1 MLLTLLALSKAWSFS
16 LGLIGVFF
24 VLFPA
29 IVTGLLIVMF
39 GEVAGE
45 RRANRESWRFRR
57 R

>member
-1 MLLTLLALSKAWSFS
+1 MLLQLIAMSKAWSFS
-16 LGLIGVFF
+16 LGLIGIFF

-29 IVTGLLIVMF
+29 IVTGLLVVMF

-45 RRANRESWRFRR
+45 LRANRASWRFRR

>member
-16 LGLIGVFF
+16 LGLIGIFF

-29 IVTGLLIVMF
+29 IVTGLLFVMF